1 MDTQANQPRTL
12 TVSQFCER
20 NNMSRTTFYE
30 LLKSGDLKAKKR
42 GSRTIVLAS
51 DESAW
56 LNSLPDYESVTG
68 QQRPGGSVH

>member
-1 MDTQANQPRTL
+1 MDAPANQPHAF
-12 TVSQFCER
+12 TVSQFCKR

-51 DESAW
+51 DEMVW
-56 LNSLPDYESVTG
+56 LNSLPDYEAVTG

>member
-1 MDTQANQPRTL
+1 MDTSANQPHVF

-51 DESAW
+51 DETAW
-56 LNSLPDYESVTG
+56 LNSLPDYESVIR
-68 QQRPGGSVH
+68 QQRPGGLVH